1 MFGMKKTLVKD
12 KAANSQNNSVLNSG
26 RDTKPKKTLNP
37 SMSKKSITSQSN
49 VDLNNLKHND

>member
-12 KAANSQNNSVLNSG
+12 KAGSQNNSVQNSG